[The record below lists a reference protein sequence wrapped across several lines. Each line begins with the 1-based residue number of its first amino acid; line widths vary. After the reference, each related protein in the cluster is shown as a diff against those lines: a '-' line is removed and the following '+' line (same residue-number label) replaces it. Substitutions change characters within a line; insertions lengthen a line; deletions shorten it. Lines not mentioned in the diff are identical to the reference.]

1 MCHYRIIY
9 NIYFFCFSFFLFF
22 VHRIREHHQ
31 TQSPKKKRVSPAIA
45 PATAAQG
52 ALPAPMS
59 LDEENDPQAHPQN
72 DSKAATLLNDIDA
85 LLSSDD
91 ESEEF

>member
-1 MCHYRIIY
+1 
-9 NIYFFCFSFFLFF
+9 
-22 VHRIREHHQ
+22 
-31 TQSPKKKRVSPAIA
+31 
-45 PATAAQG
+45 
-52 ALPAPMS
+52 MS